1 MNGMQSVNDSNRME
15 RNAGLMNRSG
25 ATNPTKGS
33 QKQSTLINE
42 TSQQVNVTGPLD
54 AGNNVGRN
62 AASLEP
68 LASGGTRQS
77 AHKPFDMQKF
87 LDNDDGDLL

>member
-1 MNGMQSVNDSNRME
+1 M
-15 RNAGLMNRSG
+15 
-25 ATNPTKGS
+25 
-33 QKQSTLINE
+33 
-42 TSQQVNVTGPLD
+42 TGPLD
-54 AGNNVGRN
+54 AGNTAGRN

-87 LDNDDGDLL
+87 LDNDDNDLL